1 MPPLPPQSLILE
13 QLQQTV
19 LPAAGVAALVV
30 CLFALLGRW
39 AGALGSA
46 CAVVTGFVAANYLF
60 LKPTWTEGRVLPW
73 KQLSETKPWEWLPRA
88 ALVLLVV
95 GLASRWLG
103 LILLR
108 VLPERRWWVANI
120 LVWAPRIAAVFV
132 VCGWLVSDRWV
143 AEHPW
148 LPWALRAAVLFNW
161 VVLDS
166 IARTGPGLLPVQGI
180 YDERPPEPAGDWTG
194 AGGQVAAYLALVL
207 LAASGVSLYSYWGS
221 PTEASTILGA
231 AMFGVAVAAGVARTD
246 ASGAIPA
253 GVVFV
258 PVLMLSCK
266 MSTDTTVPA
275 TTFWLLALAP
285 LALSPFL
292 IPRLA
297 RHNGWKTRTARA
309 ALILIPVV
317 TALVIA
323 GQNATLSFGDEWSGG
338 YPQSKR
344 AV

>member
-1 MPPLPPQSLILE
+1 MPPLPPQSLVLE
-13 QLQQTV
+13 QLHHTV

-39 AGALGSA
+39 SGALGSA
-46 CAVVTGFVAANYLF
+46 CGVAAGFVAANYLF

-73 KQLSETKPWEWLPRA
+73 KQVTETKPWEWLPRA
-88 ALVLLVV
+88 ALVLLLV

-108 VLPERRWWVANI
+108 AMPERRWWVANVF
-120 LVWAPRIAAVFV
+120 VWCPRAAAVFA
-132 VCGWLVSDRWV
+132 VCGWLVSERWT
-143 AEHPW
+143 AMHPW
-148 LPWALRAAVLFNW
+148 LPWALRAAVLLNW

-166 IARTGPGLLPVQGI
+166 VARTGPELLPVPEI
-180 YDERPPEPAGDWTG
+180 YDQRRGEPAGDWTG
-194 AGGQVAAYLALVL
+194 AGGQVAAYLAVIL
-207 LAASGVSLYSYWGS
+207 LAASVVSLYSFWGS
-221 PTEASTILGA
+221 PTEASTMLGA
-231 AMFGVAVAAGVARTD
+231 AMFGVAVAAGVAKTD

-253 GVVFV
+253 AVVFV
-258 PVLMLSCK
+258 PVVMLSCK
-266 MSTDTTVPA
+266 MSTDTTVPV

-309 ALILIPVV
+309 LLILIPVAA
-317 TALVIA
+317 ALVLA
-323 GQNATLSFGDEWSGG
+323 GQNATLSFGDEW
-338 YPQSKR
+338 
-344 AV
+344 